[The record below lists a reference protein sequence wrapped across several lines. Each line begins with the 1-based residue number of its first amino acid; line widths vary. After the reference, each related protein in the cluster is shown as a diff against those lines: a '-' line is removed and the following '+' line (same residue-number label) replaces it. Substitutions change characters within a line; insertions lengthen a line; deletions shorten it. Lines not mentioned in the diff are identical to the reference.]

1 MEWLHYHKVNEFY
14 SQMTH
19 TVDMLTY
26 ILVSYWIHDYFSE
39 ILCYYMYQ

>member
-14 SQMTH
+14 SQMSH

-26 ILVSYWIHDYFSE
+26 ILVS
-39 ILCYYMYQ
+39 ILLDIGSLF